1 ERMGSSSKFQG
12 QTILITGASS
22 GLGEE
27 FARQLVAMGARV
39 GLVARRAELMEK
51 LAGELNC
58 QGDRVVA
65 AVADVSDRES
75 LKSAVAELA
84 RRLRINVFD
93 RVLLN
98 AGVGITFKAKE
109 FSAAR
114 LEEVTRVNYLGAAN
128 TIEAVLPGMIAARAG
143 HIVGVSSLSARRGL
157 PVGFA
162 YGASKAAMTTM
173 LEGMRVELK
182 PLGIAVTVIHP
193 GFIRTPMTSNQE
205 TPQPGLLDPEV
216 AVRGMLQA
224 IASRKKQYNF
234 PFSTTFLT
242 GALRRMPVALSDF
255 LVEKVVLKS
264 IEDAERKGKER

>member
-1 ERMGSSSKFQG
+1 
-12 QTILITGASS
+12 
-22 GLGEE
+22 
-27 FARQLVAMGARV
+27 
-39 GLVARRAELMEK
+39 
-51 LAGELNC
+51 
-58 QGDRVVA
+58 
-65 AVADVSDRES
+65 
-75 LKSAVAELA
+75 
-84 RRLRINVFD
+84 
-93 RVLLN
+93 
-98 AGVGITFKAKE
+98 
-109 FSAAR
+109 
-114 LEEVTRVNYLGAAN
+114 
-128 TIEAVLPGMIAARAG
+128 
-143 HIVGVSSLSARRGL
+143 
-157 PVGFA
+157 
-162 YGASKAAMTTM
+162 SKAAMTTM

>member
-1 ERMGSSSKFQG
+1 MGSSSKFQG

-27 FARQLVAMGARV
+27 FALQLFAMGARV

-157 PVGFA
+157 PVG
-162 YGASKAAMTTM
+162 
-173 LEGMRVELK
+173 
-182 PLGIAVTVIHP
+182 
-193 GFIRTPMTSNQE
+193 
-205 TPQPGLLDPEV
+205 
-216 AVRGMLQA
+216 
-224 IASRKKQYNF
+224 
-234 PFSTTFLT
+234 
-242 GALRRMPVALSDF
+242 
-255 LVEKVVLKS
+255 
-264 IEDAERKGKER
+264 